1 MSEEQLSKDKASK
14 GKKNKASGIAAMLNQ
29 KKAAATEKDAQ
40 ESESVSESEG
50 ISGDER
56 PTGNTPYCISL
67 ATRQITAAPRLG
79 VNTVRQLEH
88 IVESLAMRARAAP
101 CYRL

>member
-14 GKKNKASGIAAMLNQ
+14 GKKNKASGTAAMLNQ

-56 PTGNTPYCISL
+56 PTGIHRTVYPW
-67 ATRQITAAPRLG
+67 RLG
-79 VNTVRQLEH
+79 R
-88 IVESLAMRARAAP
+88 SL
-101 CYRL
+101 RLPAWV